1 MYLYKHQMGDTEGRS
16 EAAND
21 AQFLNDL
28 TFCPLRD
35 NQAQN
40 MNSSLLSICDDGC

>member
-1 MYLYKHQMGDTEGRS
+1 MKETEERS

-21 AQFLNDL
+21 AWFLNDL

-35 NQAQN
+35 NEAQN
-40 MNSSLLSICDDGC
+40 MNSSLLNICDNVDVN